1 MKIFDLFQMSL
12 DSLGRNKM
20 RTILTTL
27 GIFMGA
33 LAVNATLQ
41 IKTTSNTKILQRL
54 SAREAPHLRVWT
66 SYSTLEDIEYLKQE
80 LDKIQAIS
88 AIMTHGNAERAIY
101 RDRQTNIRLSAIS
114 EEYFLATG
122 RQILSNLGRPFLAD
136 DFQNYRNSLIIDTI
150 GRDRLFGSENPINQV
165 VYINGMPYRIV
176 GVMESKQEQFEAEE
190 PVSEFIV
197 PISTHMALTNQREIE
212 EFMIRPY
219 NIERMEQ
226 LKPQIKTLL
235 KQKHPELKEL
245 VFGDYPYVYSNIE
258 DILADREIV
267 RLATHSLLAAGI
279 ISLIVAGVGIANITI
294 ASVLERTPELG
305 LRRAIGA
312 RKQQILL
319 QILLEAILVSSL
331 GGFSAIVSVGGV
343 TFLLTQQENLD
354 LPTYAFNIENILV
367 SLTAAIATG
376 VGSSLIPA
384 IRASQVEPVKAL
396 QN

>member
-1 MKIFDLFQMSL
+1 
-12 DSLGRNKM
+12 
-20 RTILTTL
+20 
-27 GIFMGA
+27 MGV

-41 IKTTSNTKILQRL
+41 IRTTSNIKILQRL
-54 SAREAPHLRVWT
+54 SEREAPHLRVWT
-66 SYSTLEDIEYLKQE
+66 SYSTLEDIEYLKKE
-80 LDKIQAIS
+80 LDKIQSIS
-88 AIMTHGNAERAIY
+88 AIMTNWGAERAIY
-101 RDRQTNIRLSAIS
+101 RDREANIRLSAIS
-114 EEYFLATG
+114 KEYFVTTG
-122 RQILSNLGRPFLAD
+122 RHILPNLGRTFLAD
-136 DFQNYRNSLIIDTI
+136 DFKNYRNSLIIDTI
-150 GRDRLFGSENPINQV
+150 GRDRLFNQENPINKV
-165 VYINGMPYRIV
+165 IYIDGIPYRVV

-197 PISTHMALTNQREIE
+197 PISTYMALTNQREIE

-219 NIERMEQ
+219 NIDRMEQ

-235 KQKHPELKEL
+235 QQKHPELKEFI
-245 VFGDYPYVYSNIE
+245 FGDYPYVYSNIE
-258 DILADREIV
+258 DILEDREIA
-267 RLATHSLLAAGI
+267 RLATNSLLAAGI

-331 GGFSAIVSVGGV
+331 GGFSAIAVVNFTS
-343 TFLLTQQENLD
+343 FLLTQQENLD
-354 LPTYAFNIENILV
+354 LPAYTFNIGNILV

-376 VGSSLIPA
+376 VGSSLLPA

-396 QN
+396 RDN